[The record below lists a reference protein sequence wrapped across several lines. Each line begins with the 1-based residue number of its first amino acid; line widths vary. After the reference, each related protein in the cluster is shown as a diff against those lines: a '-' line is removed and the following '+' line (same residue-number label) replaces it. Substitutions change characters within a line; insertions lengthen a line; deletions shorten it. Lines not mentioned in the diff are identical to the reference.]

1 MSTKNIQQK
10 KISNDKQEYGENI
23 FAQHR
28 EERLQTVLQKHKKTP
43 GKEAASKTCDIG
55 FTYCA
60 VISGESPAHI
70 WPALEISHN
79 PGHESLQSARFWRSN
94 SCVLT
99 AKIQTWTARW

>member
-23 FAQHR
+23 YLHNTEKKDYKQFF
-28 EERLQTVLQKHKKTP
+28 KSIKKTP

-60 VISGESPAHI
+60 VISGESPAYI

-79 PGHESLQSARFWRSN
+79 PGHES
-94 SCVLT
+94 V
-99 AKIQTWTARW
+99 